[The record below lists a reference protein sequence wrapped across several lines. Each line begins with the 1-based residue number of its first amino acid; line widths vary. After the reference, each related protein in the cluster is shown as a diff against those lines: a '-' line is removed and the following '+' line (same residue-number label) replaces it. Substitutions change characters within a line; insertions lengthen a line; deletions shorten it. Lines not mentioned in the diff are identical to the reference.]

1 MTSQPILQN
10 GSLSPDGSALDSMHE
25 SPLHGWRFRCPTCGS
40 VLVPGGADRLSCE
53 EQGHLF
59 ERRDGVW
66 HCLSS
71 DRVDHFRQ
79 FMQEYETVREQ
90 EGRASADPDYYRALP
105 FKDLNGRFSADW
117 RIRATTYRAFVDRVI
132 APLEIKLRRPLR
144 IVDLGA
150 GNCWLSNRLAE
161 RGHSVAAID
170 LVTNGSDG
178 LGAHRH
184 YATSFTPIQAEFD
197 RLPLG
202 SLQADIVIFNGSF
215 HYSTDFEETLGEALR
230 VLRADGEVVIL
241 DSPIYRDPS
250 SGSAMVAER
259 ESRFAAR
266 FGFPSNA
273 LPMENYLTFQR
284 LEQLSST
291 LGIRWDLHEPFYG
304 LRWSLRPWL
313 ARLRGHRE
321 PARFMLIR
329 GHQDGR
335 ALTTPRSGY
344 RRLMRRWLQFT
355 QRWGAHSLT
364 RTTLEEI
371 GGHSIV
377 ILPHVFNPKLFR
389 SGEFFA
395 SQLNQNLIPPGCR
408 VLDLGTG
415 TGIGAITAARW
426 AREVVAVDLNPIA
439 VRCATANTI
448 INGVDD
454 RVSVLQGDLFDAV
467 KDAKFDRILFN
478 PPFYRGTP
486 RTLADLAWH
495 SEDVIE
501 RFAGEVAQHLTDA
514 GCALVILSTDGE
526 EGRFL
531 SEFADNG
538 LTVKPLVRKDLGNE
552 VFTMYQLSG
561 AARERHDHS
570 V

>member
-1 MTSQPILQN
+1 MTAQPILQN
-10 GSLSPDGSALDSMHE
+10 GNRSPDGSALDSMHE

-40 VLVPGGADRLSCE
+40 ALVPDGADRLSCE

-59 ERRDGVW
+59 ERRDGIW
-66 HCLSS
+66 HCLWS

-79 FMQEYETVREQ
+79 FMQEYETVRKQ
-90 EGRASADPDYYRALP
+90 EGRSSPNSAYYHSLP
-105 FKDLNGRFSADW
+105 FEDLTGRFRADW
-117 RIRATTYRAFVDRVI
+117 RIRATTYRTFVDRVI
-132 APLEIKLRRPLR
+132 SPLEIKLRRPLR
-144 IVDLGA
+144 VLDLGA

-170 LVTNGSDG
+170 LMTNDSDG

-184 YATSFTPIQAEFD
+184 YATSFIPIQAEFD

-202 SLQADIVIFNGSF
+202 SLQADIAIFNGSF
-215 HYSTDFEETLGEALR
+215 HYSTDFEETLREALR

-241 DSPIYRDPS
+241 DSPIYRDTS
-250 SGSAMVAER
+250 SGAAMVAER
-259 ESRFAAR
+259 ESQFAAR

-273 LPMENYLTFQR
+273 LPMENYLLFER
-284 LEQLSST
+284 LEQLSLT

-313 ARLRGHRE
+313 ARLTGHRE

-329 GHQDGR
+329 GRQDGR
-335 ALTTPRSGY
+335 SLTVPRSGY
-344 RRLMRRWLQFT
+344 WRLTRRWLQFT
-355 QRWGAHSLT
+355 QRWRSRSLT
-364 RTTLEEI
+364 RATLEEI
-371 GGHSIV
+371 GGHPIV

-389 SGEFFA
+389 SGELFA
-395 SQLNQNLIPPGCR
+395 SQLNQKLIPPGCR

-415 TGIGAITAARW
+415 TGVGAITSARW

-454 RVSVLQGDLFDAV
+454 RVSVLHSDLFDAV
-467 KDAKFDRILFN
+467 KNEQFDRILFN

-486 RTLADLAWH
+486 RTLADLAWR

-501 RFAGEVAQHLTDA
+501 RFAGEVRQHLNDA

-531 SEFADNG
+531 NEFADNG
-538 LTVKPLVRKDLGNE
+538 LVARPLVRRDLGNE
-552 VFTMYQLSG
+552 VFTIYQLSD
-561 AARERHDHS
+561 AARERHDHP